1 VTSDELEPY
10 RSGNSY
16 SLKAEAYVN
25 DEKFGEGM
33 LDQMD
38 WTFGEIVSFA
48 SRGTKVMPGDAI
60 CSGTVPTCCLAEHFA
75 VAMGRSLAPR
85 DGDQPPSP
93 GSNQANFRGW
103 LQPGDVVRLDV
114 ELLGSQQQ
122 EVLPSVPVQRLRSG
136 Y

>member
-1 VTSDELEPY
+1 
-10 RSGNSY
+10 
-16 SLKAEAYVN
+16 
-25 DEKFGEGM
+25 
-33 LDQMD
+33 
-38 WTFGEIVSFA
+38 
-48 SRGTKVMPGDAI
+48 MPGDAI

-75 VAMGRSLAPR
+75 VAMGRSLSPR

-122 EVLPSVPVQRLRSG
+122 EVLPSVPVHRLRSG